1 VTPFHP
7 TSDEQLMWRV
17 KLESDSQAFAEIM
30 ARWQQPIR
38 NLCARM
44 VGDVHRAEDLAQAAF
59 VRLYSARITWQ
70 PEARFSTF
78 LWRIALNLC
87 HDELRKSKRLAECS
101 LDTLEQGDPSLAS
114 VPVDEPGPDTQLQQR
129 ETAEEVR
136 HALLKLA
143 PHYREVVVL
152 RHYER
157 LKFNE
162 ISEVLG
168 IAEGTAKSRMFEAL
182 NQLTR
187 LLKHLDDKDDKKPW
201 NPKNQSRELL
211 AL

>member
-1 VTPFHP
+1 
-7 TSDEQLMWRV
+7 MWRV
-17 KLESDSQAFAEIM
+17 KLESDPQAFAELM
-30 ARWQQPIR
+30 KRWQQPIH

-44 VGDVHRAEDLAQAAF
+44 VGDLHRAEDLAQAAF
-59 VRLYSARITWQ
+59 VRLYSVRLTWEPQ
-70 PEARFSTF
+70 AKFSTF

-87 HDELRKSKRLAECS
+87 HDELRKSKRLGECS
-101 LDTLEQGDPSLAS
+101 LDALEADEPGLAS
-114 VPVDEPGPDTQLQQR
+114 VPLDEPGPDAQLEQR
-129 ETAEEVR
+129 ELAEEVR
-136 HALLKLA
+136 QGLLKLA

-157 LKFNE
+157 LKFFE
-162 ISEVLG
+162 IGEVLG

-187 LLKHLDDKDDKKPW
+187 LLKHLDDREDKKPW

>member
-1 VTPFHP
+1 
-7 TSDEQLMWRV
+7 MWRV
-17 KLESDSQAFAEIM
+17 KLESDSQAFADLM
-30 ARWQQPIR
+30 GRWQQPIS

-44 VGDVHRAEDLAQAAF
+44 VGDVHRAEDLAQGTF
-59 VRLYSARITWQ
+59 VRLYSARLTWQ
-70 PEARFSTF
+70 PEAKFSTF

-87 HDELRKSKRLAECS
+87 HDELRKSKRLGECS
-101 LDTLEQGDPSLAS
+101 MDNLEQDDPSLAS
-114 VPVDEPGPDTQLQQR
+114 VPLDEPGPDAQLQQR

-187 LLKHLDDKDDKKPW
+187 LLKHLDDRDDKRPW
-201 NPKNQSRELL
+201 NPKNQPRELL